1 MSELQTL
8 LIGFS
13 NKAKRH
19 DQLRMKFRRFV
30 EILESQVN
38 QPNFEIKGM
47 KVLAAPDSD
56 WFIATFLGRTFR
68 FDFESVLVQKSVL
81 QGKVTCH
88 LVTDFPLAKAVFVDD
103 FSFDVDGFTGV
114 DHPDPDF
121 AGDKLV
127 VDDDLHGP
135 YLFRKCLARGLQIA
149 CKPTTVEQEPSS

>member
-47 KVLAAPDSD
+47 KVLATPDSD
-56 WFIATFLGRTFR
+56 WFIANFFGAHI
-68 FDFESVLVQKSVL
+68 S
-81 QGKVTCH
+81 
-88 LVTDFPLAKAVFVDD
+88 
-103 FSFDVDGFTGV
+103 
-114 DHPDPDF
+114 
-121 AGDKLV
+121 
-127 VDDDLHGP
+127 
-135 YLFRKCLARGLQIA
+135 I
-149 CKPTTVEQEPSS
+149 